1 MGGRVEVHDVGE
13 GVVGVDGLGVGEGIV
28 GVDELAD
35 ELVLCKCI
43 L

>member
-13 GVVGVDGLGVGEGIV
+13 GVDGLGVGEGIV
-28 GVDELAD
+28 GVDELVD
-35 ELVLCKCI
+35 ELVLCICI